1 MAIIKNI
8 VRSKTFYIGLLI
20 KIVLISLIFPPA
32 IENMY
37 YPFLLFSVENFSF
50 DPWTNWITAGGEDF
64 VFPYGYSM
72 WFSFLPQTAVCI
84 SLPLRPSVLLTG
96 TVVLKNILIPSCCF
110 LPLDIWESNP

>member
-72 WFSFLPQTAVCI
+72 WFSFLPSIFIAWITETNFSI
-84 SLPLRPSVLLTG
+84 LYGLTLL
-96 TVVLKNILIPSCCF
+96 I
-110 LPLDIWESNP
+110 LDI